1 MSNGLSFLFQATKNQ
16 YKYTGE
22 LLCVPGA
29 NGLHHRRSEVDAD
42 AGSLIRGKDDRL
54 CPPNIADFIR

>member
-1 MSNGLSFLFQATKNQ
+1 MKINLLHHHSYRANFF
-16 YKYTGE
+16 GE
-22 LLCVPGA
+22 LLCVLGA